1 MSSSKDNLNEF
12 FSSTSGKAG
21 SALLLIFLIISTFVV
36 FTYPLDFGTTV
47 WNNPAYCQIT
57 QSLHLL
63 LGLLYSMMMNLNM
76 QNI

>member
-36 FTYPLDFGTTV
+36 FTYPLDFGITV
-47 WNNPAYCQIT
+47 WKTIRTHAQKIFW
-57 QSLHLL
+57 
-63 LGLLYSMMMNLNM
+63 
-76 QNI
+76 